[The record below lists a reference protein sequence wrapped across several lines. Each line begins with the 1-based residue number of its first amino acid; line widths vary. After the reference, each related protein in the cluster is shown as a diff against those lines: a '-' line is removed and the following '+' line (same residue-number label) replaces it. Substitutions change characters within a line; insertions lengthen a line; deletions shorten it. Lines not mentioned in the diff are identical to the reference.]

1 MAQEAFM
8 EKFRACYLGDDLDTF
23 MELMD
28 EGAVWTFMGVRPL
41 ERPRWRGI
49 SGADVAFS

>member
-1 MAQEAFM
+1 MRKSRFTEEQM
-8 EKFRACYLGDDLDTF
+8 
-23 MELMD
+23 
-28 EGAVWTFMGVRPL
+28 VSVRPL